1 MSTKPSASQVNPIL
15 QAAADQVSKSK
26 RRRTP
31 KAKDLPRWE
40 CRDQLSLFDPSEGA
54 GK

>member
-1 MSTKPSASQVNPIL
+1 MSAKPDQVNPIVR
-15 QAAADQVSKSK
+15 AAADQVSKGK
-26 RRRTP
+26 RRRP
-31 KAKDLPRWE
+31 AKAKDIPRWE

>member
-1 MSTKPSASQVNPIL
+1 MTKRPASQVNPIV
-15 QAAADQVSKSK
+15 QAAADQVTAK

-40 CRDQLSLFDPSEGA
+40 CRDQLSLFDPSEVVE
-54 GK
+54 K